1 MYLERYSAVDFIAQ
15 NDWARW
21 DYSNQGSPDGRLTNY
36 KGIEFIAAYKL
47 NKNMKL
53 TMRYFKVEQLKAYGS
68 ALENGDRIRFDI
80 DIWF

>member
-36 KGIEFIAAYKL
+36 KGFEFIAAYRL
-47 NKNMKL
+47 NKSMKL
-53 TMRYFKVEQLKAYGS
+53 SMRYFKVEQLKAYGP
-68 ALENGDRIRFDI
+68 ALDNGDRIRFDI